1 MTASEILSQARA
13 ALLQRFGY
21 HDFRPGQ
28 AAIIEAVLAGRDV
41 LAVMPTGSGKSLCYQ
56 LPAVFREGCTLVISP
71 LIALMKDQ
79 VDSLQAQG
87 VAATY
92 INSSLSPQE
101 QHERLRACRAGAY
114 DLLYVAPERFR
125 SQRFVEAVSG
135 TRVSLFAI
143 DEAHCISEWGH
154 DFRPDYLRLRDAVAL
169 PSRPQVLALTAT
181 ATVDVQRDIV
191 QQLARPDMHSFVYGF
206 DRANLVYRVVPL
218 NGQAAKLKALH
229 QLLATQPDGS
239 TIVYT
244 STRRAAEEIAGVLK
258 ERGAE
263 VLLYH
268 AGLSDAARKRAQDA
282 FMERPNALIVATNA
296 FGMGIDKPDVRYV
309 VHFNLP
315 RSLEAYYQE
324 AGRAGRDGGEAHC
337 VLLFSYGDV
346 RIQEFLVEHN
356 NPTREVLE
364 HVYELLSAMGSPGTE
379 IQLSS
384 LQGRLGPGGSAMQLT
399 AASRC
404 LEKAGYVEQLTNFA
418 AGDETAAGM
427 AKASVRLTGERL
439 APHKLV
445 LDDDTLRRRRQHEL
459 AKIRRMVGYANARQ
473 CRRQKIL
480 GYFGEAWH
488 KTNCNACDHCLR
500 ETSSSGSETSP
511 ARDLSEGE
519 WLNVQK
525 ILSCAARMQGRYGRT
540 RVIQVL
546 QGSRARDIRNT
557 HLSQLST
564 YGILKDSPREMI
576 NAYLEALI
584 HAGCIDIVG
593 DEYPKL
599 QITDLG
605 ERVMRRRENVR
616 LPLLPNTPTAGQ
628 QAAASSDLPVDATR
642 QGQTGTI
649 PSLSPGVFPPGDHQ
663 PPVEAPDGQPD
674 CDPILLKRLQA
685 RRRAL
690 AEAES
695 LPAYCI
701 VQNRTLRELAQRQ
714 PTDGQ
719 ALLQIHGI
727 GKERARKYGHIL
739 LEEIRAHL
747 AAGRMGEGQP
757 DLPPGNWT
765 V

>member
-13 ALLQRFGY
+13 ALLQRFGH

-56 LPAVFREGCTLVISP
+56 LPAVFRDGCTLVISP

-384 LQGRLGPGGSAMQLT
+384 LLGRLGPGGSAMQLT

-445 LDDDTLRRRRQHEL
+445 LDDDALRRRATRTGKDPPHGRLCQRPSVPAPEDTGILRRGLAQDEL
-459 AKIRRMVGYANARQ
+459 QRLRPLPAGNIFIWFRKI
-473 CRRQKIL
+473 
-480 GYFGEAWH
+480 
-488 KTNCNACDHCLR
+488 
-500 ETSSSGSETSP
+500 SGSRSFRGRVAECPKDIELRGADAGSLWPHSSDPGP
-511 ARDLSEGE
+511 ARFESQGHSQHAPVAAVDVRHLEG
-519 WLNVQK
+519 L
-525 ILSCAARMQGRYGRT
+525 AARNDQCLPGGVDSRRLYRHRGRR
-540 RVIQVL
+540 I
-546 QGSRARDIRNT
+546 
-557 HLSQLST
+557 
-564 YGILKDSPREMI
+564 PE
-576 NAYLEALI
+576 
-584 HAGCIDIVG
+584 
-593 DEYPKL
+593 
-599 QITDLG
+599 
-605 ERVMRRRENVR
+605 
-616 LPLLPNTPTAGQ
+616 TA
-628 QAAASSDLPVDATR
+628 D
-642 QGQTGTI
+642 
-649 PSLSPGVFPPGDHQ
+649 
-663 PPVEAPDGQPD
+663 
-674 CDPILLKRLQA
+674 
-685 RRRAL
+685 
-690 AEAES
+690 
-695 LPAYCI
+695 Y
-701 VQNRTLRELAQRQ
+701 
-714 PTDGQ
+714 
-719 ALLQIHGI
+719 
-727 GKERARKYGHIL
+727 
-739 LEEIRAHL
+739 
-747 AAGRMGEGQP
+747 
-757 DLPPGNWT
+757 
-765 V
+765 